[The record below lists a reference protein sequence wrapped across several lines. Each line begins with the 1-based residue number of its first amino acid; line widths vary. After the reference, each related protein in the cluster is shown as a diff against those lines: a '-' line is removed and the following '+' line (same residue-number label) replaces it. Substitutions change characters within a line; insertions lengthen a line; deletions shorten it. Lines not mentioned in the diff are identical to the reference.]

1 MKCIDGAFLTKQYVF
16 LISISFYFSHLTFY
30 VIIVAV
36 AVSHVFLAVWFMS
49 AWWSTRVCQTRTYVS
64 HLDAPA
70 AVGSSLEVVQRSKT
84 ELGSTSHATV
94 SARFLDQS
102 EQPTQ
107 YAQQRHRN
115 SGRGQYIN
123 SSHTPRDRCV
133 LMSLCSVSIPQTP
146 LEMLNCKHS
155 FGLNTHI

>member
-1 MKCIDGAFLTKQYVF
+1 MVHFWQK
-16 LISISFYFSHLTFY
+16 ISIFNFNFILFFASSVQCNYCCCGCIPRVSCC
-30 VIIVAV
+30 VIFVCV
-36 AVSHVFLAVWFMS
+36 MEH
-49 AWWSTRVCQTRTYVS
+49 TRVPDARTYVS

-133 LMSLCSVSIPQTP
+133 LTSLCSVSISQMP
-146 LEMLNCKHS
+146 LEMLNCKHN
-155 FGLNTHI
+155 FGLSTQ